1 MDFQQVISYIL
12 SHFGTW
18 TAGDLTIIDLIA
30 ATTAA
35 FNGALL
41 ARRPDHYRHWTV
53 VGIILM
59 AILAGIGG
67 GVVRD
72 ILLNQIPAALI
83 NPWYLILASLA
94 GALGIVVAFGPSQR
108 FRDGVYQF
116 MLAFALPWYA
126 VVGAQKA
133 LNAQLPILACILIG
147 VVGPTFGRYFVD
159 ITSLL
164 PPKHFVRGE
173 WFVGTA
179 VLTSAVYLVVTIA
192 GMPLYPATA
201 VAFIVGFGFRVLA
214 LWRLWEEPEPWEPA
228 EVKAGEAKRMSL
240 PEGLRREFGE
250 GRQE

>member
-1 MDFQQVISYIL
+1 MDFQQVISYAL

-18 TAGDLTIIDLIA
+18 TAGSLTIVDLIA

-41 ARRPDHYRHWTV
+41 ARRPDHYRHWTY

-72 ILLNQIPAALI
+72 ILLNQIPAALT
-83 NPWYLILASLA
+83 NPWYLILSSLA
-94 GALGIVVAFGPSQR
+94 GVLGIYVAFGPSQR

-133 LNAQLPILACILIG
+133 LDAQLPLLACILIG

-159 ITSLL
+159 ITALL

-179 VLTSAVYLVVTIA
+179 VLTSVVYLVVAIA
-192 GMPLYPATA
+192 GMPFYAA
-201 VAFIVGFGFRVLA
+201 VAIAFIVGFAFRVVA
-214 LWRLWEEPEPWEPA
+214 MWRLWEEPEPWEPDEA
-228 EVKAGEAKRMSL
+228 KAGEARRMSL
-240 PEGLRREFGE
+240 GEGLRREFGKE
-250 GRQE
+250 TQE